1 MVKGSGLVE
10 GSGLVAESGSFK
22 GSGLVEGSGLV
33 GGSGSV
39 ALWKAAVRSRMGNCW
54 LRAGVENIGFQGGWS
69 SQKRKNPS
77 WFLRLGCIVGLC
89 FPVPQCYS
97 PQ

>member
-1 MVKGSGLVE
+1 LVKGSGLVE
-10 GSGLVAESGSFK
+10 GSGSVEESGSFK
-22 GSGLVEGSGLV
+22 GSGLV

-54 LRAGVENIGFQGGWS
+54 LRAGVEDVGFQGGWS

-89 FPVPQCYS
+89 FLVPQCYS

>member
-39 ALWKAAVRSRMGNCW
+39 ALWKATVKSRIGNCW
-54 LRAGVENIGFQGGWS
+54 LMAGVEDVGFQGGWREEEKS
-69 SQKRKNPS
+69 KLVFKVR
-77 WFLRLGCIVGLC
+77 CIVGLC

>member
-10 GSGLVAESGSFK
+10 GSGSVEESGSFK
-22 GSGLVEGSGLV
+22 GSGLV

-54 LRAGVENIGFQGGWS
+54 LRAGVEDVGFQGGWS

-89 FPVPQCYS
+89 FLVPQCYS